1 MNSIPK
7 NIIYRVKDFCD
18 KSCDTLPPP
27 ENSMKRRTLA
37 FILAETWKNERELE
51 TDIPDDYDWKKDEIQ
66 NMKIDIDS
74 MDMLFN
80 VNCKHTDKGSEDYL
94 IGRQIINNVPIYFNL
109 TAFRSHNNDP
119 PIRKGKILF
128 CKSPQL
134 FAEKCNL
141 SNYQRNRLY
150 IFLIKFR
157 SQSLALKSMQ
167 IDIKSVKDILNK
179 SEYILLCQEHLEK
192 KINAEESEK
201 WNDIEFQNMIID
213 INSID
218 TLFYVDCKYTD
229 FGYEYYLVG
238 RQKINDFPIY
248 FSLDADADFDESI
261 PPRGDILFCKSLKL
275 FIENYPYS
283 NCLKERIYNFLNKP
297 FDKKNYL
304 CPTCKNKNL
313 NDDLYP
319 IVTIHSFNVQ
329 PKVMSNM

>member
-1 MNSIPK
+1 MKSIY
-7 NIIYRVKDFCD
+7 NLEDFCD
-18 KSCDTLPPP
+18 KSCNILPNQ
-27 ENSMKRRTLA
+27 EYLTIERKTLA
-37 FILAETWKNERELE
+37 SSLTKIWTNVKELTNIILDEEKENWN
-51 TDIPDDYDWKKDEIQ
+51 KDEVRD
-66 NMKIDIDS
+66 MKIDFNS
-74 MDMLFN
+74 MDILFN
-80 VNCKHTDKGSEDYL
+80 VNCKPTNKGYEDYL
-94 IGRQIINNVPIYFNL
+94 VGRQIINNVPIYFSL
-109 TAFRSHNNDP
+109 TAFRPYDNNP
-119 PIRKGKILF
+119 IPIRKGKILF

-261 PPRGDILFCKSLKL
+261 PPRGEILFCKSLKL

>member
-51 TDIPDDYDWKKDEIQ
+51 TDIPDDYDWNKDEIQ

-134 FAEKCNL
+134 FIEVCNV
-141 SNYQRNRLY
+141 Y
-150 IFLIKFR
+150 KFQQ
-157 SQSLALKSMQ
+157 SQIALKSMQ
-167 IDIKSVKDILNK
+167 RNIKSVKDIWNINK
-179 SEYILLCQEHLEK
+179 YALLLQNHLRKYIHP
-192 KINAEESEK
+192 EESEN
-201 WNDIEFQNMIID
+201 WNDIEFENMSID

-218 TLFYVDCKYTD
+218 TLFFAKCVEYTYD
-229 FGYEYYLVG
+229 GHYEHFLVG
-238 RQKINDFPIY
+238 RQIINQVPIY
-248 FSLDADADFDESI
+248 FALVADANSDESI
-261 PPRGDILFCKSLKL
+261 PPAGEILICKSVKL
-275 FIENYPYS
+275 FIEKGSYS
-283 NCLKERIYNFLNKP
+283 KCLRERIYNFLNKP
-297 FDKKNYL
+297 FEKQKYL
-304 CPTCKNKNL
+304 CPICENKNF
-313 NDDLYP
+313 NDDDDDYLYP
-319 IVTIHSFNVQ
+319 NIVPVCRCRHF
-329 PKVMSNM
+329 